1 MRDILRELIRL
12 WETST
17 IVSGLLALA
26 LMGTVIYLACTERAI
41 PEALGYAF
49 TAVIA
54 YFFTD
59 KARKDQVRES
69 DRLRAFA
76 REERDQNGN
85 V

>member
-1 MRDILRELIRL
+1 MKDILRELIRL

-17 IVSGLLALA
+17 IVSGVLALA
-26 LMGTVIYLACTERAI
+26 LMATIIYLACTERAI

-59 KARKDQVRES
+59 KARKDQRVES
-69 DRLRAFA
+69 ERLRALA
-76 REERDQNGN
+76 REERDSDG
-85 V
+85 